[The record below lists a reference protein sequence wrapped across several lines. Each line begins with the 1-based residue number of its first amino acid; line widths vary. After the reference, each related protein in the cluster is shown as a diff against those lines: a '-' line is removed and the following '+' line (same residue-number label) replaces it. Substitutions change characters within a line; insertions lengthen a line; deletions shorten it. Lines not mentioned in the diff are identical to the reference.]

1 MGEEVAF
8 KVLCILESFSAGCA
22 PVGAPLVRVFIS
34 PVLRKFSQSACL
46 EVTKVAGVLAL
57 LVLAPPF
64 SLEGGAT
71 IGHVIRDKN
80 PGCFDC

>member
-1 MGEEVAF
+1 MGE
-8 KVLCILESFSAGCA
+8 
-22 PVGAPLVRVFIS
+22 PPVRVFIS
-34 PVLRKFSQSACL
+34 PVLRKFFHGACL

-80 PGCFDC
+80 PSCLDC

>member
-1 MGEEVAF
+1 MGEKVAL
-8 KVLCILESFSAGCA
+8 KRPCISKSFSAGCA

-34 PVLRKFSQSACL
+34 PVLRKFFQSACL